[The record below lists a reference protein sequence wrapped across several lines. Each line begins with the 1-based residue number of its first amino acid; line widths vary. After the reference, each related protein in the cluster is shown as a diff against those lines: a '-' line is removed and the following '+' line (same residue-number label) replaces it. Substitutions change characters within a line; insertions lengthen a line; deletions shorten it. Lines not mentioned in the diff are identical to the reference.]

1 MEPLVH
7 DPPQH
12 GGFAVH
18 SPGDALDAFASVAS
32 FDRAQIL
39 VLMLDADHRGR
50 TCLAVDHVRC
60 ADGVLRVGSLLAELA
75 QHEIGLA
82 AVTLA
87 SVRPG
92 AGAELADVDRW
103 QALAARLAAAGITLL
118 EWFVF
123 GEHTAVGIGDLVG
136 APWHWRA
143 PDPALRSVPP
153 GSG

>member
-1 MEPLVH
+1 MEPLVY

-18 SPGDALDAFASVAS
+18 SPGDALDAFTSVAS

-39 VLMLDADHRGR
+39 VLMLDAEHRGT
-50 TCLAVDHVRC
+50 TCLAVDDVRS
-60 ADGVLRVGSLLAELA
+60 ADGVLRVGTLLAELA

-87 SVRPG
+87 SIRPG
-92 AGAELADVDRW
+92 GGAELADIDRW
-103 QALAARLAAAGITLL
+103 HSLTTQLGTAGVTLL

-123 GEHTAVGIGDLVG
+123 GEHSAVGIGELVD
-136 APWHWRA
+136 APWRWRA
-143 PDPALRSVPP
+143 PEPARLSIPP
-153 GSG
+153 RCW